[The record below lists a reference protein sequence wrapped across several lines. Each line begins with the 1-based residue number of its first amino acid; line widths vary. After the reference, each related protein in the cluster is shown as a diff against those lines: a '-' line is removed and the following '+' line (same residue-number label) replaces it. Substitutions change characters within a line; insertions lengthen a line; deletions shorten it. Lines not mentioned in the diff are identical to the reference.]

1 MTIETLGL
9 GESLEKDIV
18 SLCIHDVKF
27 FLDVTQYLKPQ
38 HFVSETMGK
47 AYAVIQGYFDVYHTV
62 PKVDIIKYQLKKL
75 GIDSDGVE
83 LPRDILNRDFL
94 LSETV
99 KLVRNQEMK
108 RYVLSA
114 IGEIEKGDK
123 ANYEKL
129 ESELRSV
136 LNIQPEH
143 DLGTIY
149 FDVDERFA
157 KLHAA
162 QTERIPTGIPFVDHS
177 LNGGLGRKELTCF
190 AAAPGVGKSFMLAI
204 CGAHILKTGHNI
216 VHYTLEMS
224 EELTALRYD
233 CALLTM
239 SSKDILADEK
249 RAKERINA
257 HKKIISEN
265 LVIKEFPTKGA
276 TINTLRAHLS
286 KLKEQRNFIPDL
298 ITVDYGDIMKAT
310 RSYDKRYDEQGAVFQ
325 ELRGLAQEMNV
336 AVLSA
341 TQTNRGSMSKEIAT
355 MEDLGDSFDKA
366 RIMDALFMILQKP
379 DEKEDGLFRMYSAKV
394 RNGVGGRLFGF
405 EINYETATIRE
416 VGETQANHDDKDKD
430 K

>member
-38 HFVSETMGK
+38 HFVSEAMGK

-62 PKVDIIKYQLKKL
+62 PKIDIIKYQLKKL
-75 GIDSDGVE
+75 SVDSDGIE

-94 LSETV
+94 LKETV
-99 KLVRNQEMK
+99 TLVRNQEMK

-157 KLHAA
+157 KLRAA
-162 QTERIPTGIPFVDHS
+162 QTERIPTGIPFVDNA

-190 AAAPGVGKSFMLAI
+190 ASPPGVGKSFMLAI
-204 CGAHILKTGHNI
+204 CGAYILKTGHNI

-233 CALLTM
+233 CALLAM
-239 SSKDILADEK
+239 SSKDILADETK
-249 RAKERINA
+249 AKERINA
-257 HKKIISEN
+257 HKKVIDEN

-286 KLKEQRNFIPDL
+286 KLKEQRNFVPDL
-298 ITVDYGDIMKAT
+298 IIVDYGDIMKAT
-310 RSYDKRYDEQGAVFQ
+310 RSYDKRYDEQGAIFQ

-336 AVLSA
+336 AMLSA

-379 DEKEDGLFRMYSAKV
+379 DEKEDGMFRMYSAKV

-416 VGETQANHDDKDKD
+416 IGETQAKHEETDK
-430 K
+430 